1 MAHRH
6 LSPALPRG
14 SDDRPRPF
22 ESPPRRRRG
31 RGPRHSLLRPLCRRG
46 SKLTEPLLQATP
58 ASAVRVSPQ
67 TLLFSPGVEL
77 LDSERRGGIACR
89 RREPLGSS
97 SRRLSMKGGRGGL
110 WMRCRGGFQR
120 VGVGTVSGYN
130 QWHRGGGVPND
141 CVGLGLSYQGSCVV
155 LANL

>member
-6 LSPALPRG
+6 RSPALPRG

-97 SRRLSMKGGRGGL
+97 SRRLSMKGGAGRGVDAL
-110 WMRCRGGFQR
+110 QRG
-120 VGVGTVSGYN
+120 VPEGVGTVSGYN
-130 QWHRGGGVPND
+130 QWHGGGGFPMTVW
-141 CVGLGLSYQGSCVV
+141 GSGSLIKGV
-155 LANL
+155 ASSSRTYN